1 VSYARGVPVVW
12 GIDPS
17 TQRVA
22 FGRRGQ
28 GHATSLLSLPQ
39 SSHPG
44 ERVHRTREA
53 LAQHVRRLHADGR
66 PVLVVVE
73 QPFAA
78 GNQVYPQ
85 TWYALGALLDVL
97 WQELGVGT
105 EVALLGPQSWKAGAG
120 LGGRVTK
127 AETLRWARTLT
138 SHGLICQGCGNGEDP
153 TKPRKDGRLD
163 CGKPSPAH
171 DRADALAMAVAGAK
185 MLEARAA

>member
-1 VSYARGVPVVW
+1 MIVW

-22 FGRRGQ
+22 FGRRGA

-39 SSHPG
+39 SDHAG

-73 QPFAA
+73 QPFAH
-78 GNQVYPQ
+78 GNHVYPQ
-85 TWYALGALLDVL
+85 SFYALGALLDVL
-97 WQELGVGT
+97 WAELGVGT
-105 EVALLGPQSWKAGAG
+105 ELALLGPTSWKAGAG

-138 SHGLICQGCGNGEDP
+138 SHGLICLPCGNGEDP

-163 CGKPSPAH
+163 CRQPSPAH

-185 MLEARAA
+185 LLEARAA

>member
-1 VSYARGVPVVW
+1 MSYARGVPVVW

-44 ERVHRTREA
+44 ERVLRGREA

-73 QPFAA
+73 QPFAH
-78 GNQVYPQ
+78 GNAVYPQ
-85 TWYALGALLDVL
+85 TFYALGALLEVL
-97 WQELGVGT
+97 WTELGVGT
-105 EVALLGPQSWKAGAG
+105 ELALMAPGSWKAGAG

-138 SHGLICQGCGNGEDP
+138 SHGLVCRACGNGEEPDRA
-153 TKPRKDGRLD
+153 RKDGRLD
-163 CGKPSPAH
+163 CRSPSPAH